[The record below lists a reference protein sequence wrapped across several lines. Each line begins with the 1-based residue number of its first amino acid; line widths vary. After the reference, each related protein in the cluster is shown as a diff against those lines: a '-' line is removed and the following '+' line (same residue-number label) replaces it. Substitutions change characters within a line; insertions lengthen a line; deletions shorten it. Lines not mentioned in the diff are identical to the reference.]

1 MVTIAIIG
9 AGWYGCHI
17 AASLQAL
24 GFKVDVF
31 EASNQV
37 LDAASGN
44 NQFRL
49 HLGFHYPRHHGTR
62 IRSRDGFQRFI
73 ERYPSLSTEVQNNLY
88 AVPKRDSLIDFV
100 TYRLIMTSSGVDFT
114 EAVPLPDWA
123 EHLEGCLQTAER
135 VLETERARK
144 YFTKRLASALHLG
157 HRVQRVE
164 EAGQHMRVDGKL
176 YDLVIDAT
184 WGHFYPLPFDMF
196 FEPTL
201 LLYYRTSDKFPALT
215 LIDGPLCS
223 IYPTETSGLYTL
235 SSVPFTPIAQ
245 VKTSAEA
252 VAILQSVSEELIAK
266 KRIQMEDQISR
277 YVPNFRDIFEYVG
290 PQFSIKTKHVGMNEN
305 RSCSV
310 HRQGRLFSV
319 MSGKIDTIFFAVER
333 ILFSIET
340 EFDASFFEPRA

>member
-1 MVTIAIIG
+1 
-9 AGWYGCHI
+9 
-17 AASLQAL
+17 
-24 GFKVDVF
+24 
-31 EASNQV
+31 
-37 LDAASGN
+37 
-44 NQFRL
+44 
-49 HLGFHYPRHHGTR
+49 
-62 IRSRDGFQRFI
+62 
-73 ERYPSLSTEVQNNLY
+73 
-88 AVPKRDSLIDFV
+88 
-100 TYRLIMTSSGVDFT
+100 MTSSGVDFT

-123 EHLEGCLQTAER
+123 EHLEGCHQTAER

-252 VAILQSVSEELIAK
+252 VAILQSVPEELIAK

-277 YVPNFRDIFEYVG
+277 YVPNFRDIFEYAG

-319 MSGKIDTIFFAVER
+319 MSGKTDTISLLSSVFCLPSRQNLMLRSSSPVLER
-333 ILFSIET
+333 GSSAAT
-340 EFDASFFEPRA
+340 ERKKTARRRGAHARPGKSDRCARASSLACNSLLSLVCQTKLKPKPRP